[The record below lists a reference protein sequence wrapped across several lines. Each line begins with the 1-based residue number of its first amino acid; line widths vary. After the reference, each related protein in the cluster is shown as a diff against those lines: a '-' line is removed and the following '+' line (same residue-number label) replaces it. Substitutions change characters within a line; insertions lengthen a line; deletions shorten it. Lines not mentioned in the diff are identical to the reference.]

1 MKILIPLIALFSL
14 QSSIAQTRYVTL
26 GTGES
31 VELKSTDIVEIV
43 GVAHEQNSYIN
54 FSRSNNR
61 PGFQVGFNV
70 NTNTKNEN
78 FQWAKNKDVYT
89 GLTLASVINRGVF
102 TLKITPFVATN
113 ITTSKPIIVPPTSA
127 NDSKWNVQLQVSTD
141 LSNWEDVVPGEFLG
155 SDKARFFRV
164 KTKTGSD
171 E

>member
-1 MKILIPLIALFSL
+1 MKIFLSLFAICSL
-14 QSSIAQTRYVTL
+14 QSSIAQTRYATL
-26 GTGES
+26 GVGES
-31 VELKSTDIVEIV
+31 VELKSTDIVEVV
-43 GVAHEQNSYIN
+43 GVSTGDRVFIN
-54 FSRSNNR
+54 FGRSNNR
-61 PGFQVGFNV
+61 PRITLGFNTA
-70 NTNTKNEN
+70 NNSAIGA
-78 FQWAKNKDVYT
+78 FQPNRHVYT
-89 GLTLASVINRGVF
+89 DLISASVDKGFCTI
-102 TLKITPFVATN
+102 KITPFVATN